1 MGRPRKPRQCSCPH
15 SAAYERVMKP
25 VGIPLGELAI
35 TVLYHDELEVLHLCD
50 GLGLT
55 QAEAG
60 DQMGVSR
67 GTVQRIL
74 ADARLKVATAL
85 VEQHAVAI
93 RHISS

>member
-1 MGRPRKPRQCSCPH
+1 MKKAARAIRAMGARTVVSESPEAVVALKKLAPL
-15 SAAYERVMKP
+15 
-25 VGIPLGELAI
+25 VGV
-35 TVLYHDELEVLHLCD
+35 THELEVLHLCD

-60 DQMGVSR
+60 EQMGVSR

-74 ADARLKVATAL
+74 ADARQKVATAL